1 MTIQQLNYAIA
12 VFRAG
17 SINRAAQKLYIA
29 QPNLSN
35 AIKSLEDELNIT
47 LFQRTPRGMEPTR
60 AGEKFI
66 LRAMELVAQFDA
78 FETLYASRQAD
89 VLSLSITTA
98 RSSEFSNCIA
108 AFCNRFTERQVPY
121 RIRLREA
128 TNSEV
133 IADIAEGDAD
143 LGIIC
148 PSSATSD
155 YYYQSA
161 RARGLE
167 ILPLH
172 PKKYCLLF
180 SADHPLA
187 EAPTHHGPDARAVC
201 GGCARGL

>member
-78 FETLYASRQAD
+78 FESLYASRQAD

-98 RSSEFSNCIA
+98 RSSEFSNLSLIH
-108 AFCNRFTERQVPY
+108 
-121 RIRLREA
+121 I
-128 TNSEV
+128 
-133 IADIAEGDAD
+133 
-143 LGIIC
+143 
-148 PSSATSD
+148 
-155 YYYQSA
+155 
-161 RARGLE
+161 
-167 ILPLH
+167 
-172 PKKYCLLF
+172 
-180 SADHPLA
+180 
-187 EAPTHHGPDARAVC
+187 
-201 GGCARGL
+201 

>member
-78 FETLYASRQAD
+78 FESLYASRQAD

-108 AFCNRFTERQVPY
+108 AFCNRFTERH
-121 RIRLREA
+121 RRGRRGSRHHL
-128 TNSEV
+128 SEQRHV
-133 IADIAEGDAD
+133 GLLLSERPRPRAGD
-143 LGIIC
+143 
-148 PSSATSD
+148 SSAASEKVLP
-155 YYYQSA
+155 A
-161 RARGLE
+161 VFRGS
-167 ILPLH
+167 P
-172 PKKYCLLF
+172 
-180 SADHPLA
+180 AGGD
-187 EAPTHHGPDARAVC
+187 PTHHGPDARAVC
-201 GGCARGL
+201 GGGARGL

>member
-133 IADIAEGDAD
+133 IADIAE
-143 LGIIC
+143 
-148 PSSATSD
+148 
-155 YYYQSA
+155 
-161 RARGLE
+161 
-167 ILPLH
+167 
-172 PKKYCLLF
+172 
-180 SADHPLA
+180 
-187 EAPTHHGPDARAVC
+187 
-201 GGCARGL
+201 